1 MKNLSKR
8 KRIKYY
14 KELPKWVYFESD
26 NQKRTGEID
35 SFEKLSLE
43 SMERRLNFLKRFRK
57 DDKVLLS
64 KCQKLIDLKKKLP

>member
-8 KRIKYY
+8 KRTTHYR
-14 KELPKWVYFESD
+14 ELPKWQYRDSD
-26 NQKRTGEID
+26 NHKTVDELEDIK
-35 SFEKLSLE
+35 KLNLE
-43 SMERRLNFLKRFRK
+43 SMERRFNFLKRFRK